1 MSLRLISFIIS
12 AILSHHSLG
21 TYIIDYP
28 KLLTLLIK
36 NCKYYSSKHQ
46 ALMLSF
52 VNNDSSCNNDN
63 NNNNY
68 NANNDNNTNNSS
80 SSYSDANSNDQK
92 KVAYKIN
99 IANKLVYSINT
110 SSILSPTQSIS
121 LFISLLLYTSIM
133 MIFPTLHN
141 NINIST
147 INNIT
152 NNFSILF
159 PLFETVCRETLN
171 QLEMLLKLLKYL
183 ESIDGKSDNGSDF
196 IFGNKKD
203 DDADGG
209 YNNDNN
215 VDVDKKSN
223 RDNVG
228 DNTDQQ
234 ITDNSIEISYK
245 MIVLL
250 YTTIRQILYDISFMI
265 QIIIT
270 FKSSYGGIIIITLYD
285 HKHNNSYVQC
295 LLNHLH
301 QYYHT
306 LLQIINKIYT
316 YLYNALNTSASSNI
330 TNTNNSTKSIT
341 SNINSRSD
349 SHTILINSVLQQ
361 LQLTKLHIKNFQGF
375 IEGNKTKKS
384 D

>member
-36 NCKYYSSKHQ
+36 NCQTYSSKHQ
-46 ALMLSF
+46 ELMVAL
-52 VNNDSSCNNDN
+52 VDNDSSCNNN
-63 NNNNY
+63 NNNN
-68 NANNDNNTNNSS
+68 S
-80 SSYSDANSNDQK
+80 SSYCDANSNDQK
-92 KVAYKIN
+92 KVADKIN

-110 SSILSPTQSIS
+110 SSILPPTQSIS
-121 LFISLLLYTSIM
+121 LFISLLLHTSIM

-141 NINIST
+141 NNIST
-147 INNIT
+147 VNNIT

-159 PLFETVCRETLN
+159 PLFETVCQETLN

-183 ESIDGKSDNGSDF
+183 ESIDGKNDNGSDF
-196 IFGNKKD
+196 ILGNKKN

-209 YNNDNN
+209 YNNNDEN
-215 VDVDKKSN
+215 VAVDKKSN
-223 RDNVG
+223 RDNNVG

-270 FKSSYGGIIIITLYD
+270 FKLSYGGIIIITLYD
-285 HKHNNSYVQC
+285 HKYNNSYVQC

-316 YLYNALNTSASSNI
+316 YLYNALNTCASSNI
-330 TNTNNSTKSIT
+330 TNTNTSTKIIT

-349 SHTILINSVLQQ
+349 SHTILINSLLQQ
-361 LQLTKLHIKNFQGF
+361 LQVTKLHIKNFQGL